1 MGKFPYNTLTDDIK
15 SFIEAEIATD
25 SKTGTYFLSRS
36 YTVATMGD
44 YPISVLIRYIG
55 DDPNEAL
62 SQLPDSRTRDLNF
75 LLFFIGT
82 AEDDEAL
89 DVLIN
94 DALSDF
100 GYYLSWERQGGPIC
114 GNSLIEWLK
123 VGSTRKAPGE
133 GSGIFASMVLDVRIM
148 EV

>member
-15 SFIEAEIATD
+15 SFIESEIAVD
-25 SKTGTYFLSRS
+25 SKTNMYFLSRS
-36 YTVATMGD
+36 YTVAIMGE
-44 YPISVLIRYIG
+44 YPVSVLIRFIG

-75 LLFFIGT
+75 LLFFIT
-82 AEDDEAL
+82 NAEDDEASDIL
-89 DVLIN
+89 LN

-100 GYYLSWERQGGPIC
+100 GYYLSWERQTGKIC
-114 GNSLIEWLK
+114 GNRLIEWLK